1 MVLKIKWIT
10 YLEYIFGLLFHFFCF
25 GICLLLFAHIG
36 LDYYITNNTF
46 NDIVISILI
55 KLYNI
60 TCACFFIQDYIFQTK
75 ELFFFLKKPY
85 LICTTLILMDLNNIK
100 VGPYYTRTTKV
111 IINVKKK
118 KTYFF
123 NKLISFQLHLSF
135 QNPKCSNTQTKV
147 TIFS

>member
-1 MVLKIKWIT
+1 MNH
-10 YLEYIFGLLFHFFCF
+10 IFGIYIWSIISFFCF

-75 ELFFFLKKPY
+75 ELLFFFEKTLPY
-85 LICTTLILMDLNNIK
+85 MHNFNFDGFKQYQSWTLLHKNNK
-100 VGPYYTRTTKV
+100 SHHKC
-111 IINVKKK
+111 KKK